1 MDDEKAAKNGRPEEN
16 RSKGTVEEDCEGH
29 RACEK
34 GSQPEF
40 QHRGCGEEIPR
51 KPGNVRRADRAWFR
65 PAPPSHR
72 MGRSASAGLTPLRHA
87 DAPSAHSQAQP
98 VRRFALN
105 PARAVCRDRAEGGG
119 EPGRSTV
126 RSRVRIVLRNHRFFR
141 RPGRGDEARRATP
154 GLRDSTHRT
163 HSCELRRALHRTPLK
178 GGVHERAQ

>member
-16 RSKGTVEEDCEGH
+16 RSKRTVEEDRERH

-40 QHRGCGEEIPR
+40 QHRVCGEEIPR
-51 KPGNVRRADRAWFR
+51 KPGNVRRADRARFR

-72 MGRSASAGLTPLRHA
+72 MGRSASAGLTPLRHS

-105 PARAVCRDRAEGGG
+105 PARAVCRDRAEGAACQEGARC
-119 EPGRSTV
+119 GRGCASFYE
-126 RSRVRIVLRNHRFFR
+126 IIDFFR

-163 HSCELRRALHRTPLK
+163 RSCELRRASRRTPLR
-178 GGVHERAQ
+178 GGVHERTQ